1 VPDWLLLDTVGKIVA
16 MTSEGTTRR
25 SRRAPD
31 PDERQRDAA
40 RTRQRILD
48 AALAEFAAKG
58 FAGARVREIAQRAGV
73 NAQLISYYFGG
84 KEGLYNELMA
94 NWHQLEAGAYAE
106 NMSFADV
113 TATFVQAFAAR
124 PELLRMFAWEGLA
137 RQSTPGS
144 YYTEPGTESSTGEAP
159 EVADLRRRQAAGEIA
174 SDLDPR
180 FLLVFF
186 MGAAMATVTIP
197 DQIERLCQVPADS
210 PEYAELA
217 AAQIRLIIAHLADH
231 GAG

>member
-1 VPDWLLLDTVGKIVA
+1 
-16 MTSEGTTRR
+16 MTSERTARR

-48 AALAEFAAKG
+48 AALAEFAANG

-94 NWHQLEAGAYAE
+94 SWQQFRADAYAE
-106 NMSFADV
+106 SVSFADV
-113 TATFVQAFAAR
+113 TAAFVEAFSAQ

-137 RQSTPGS
+137 RR
-144 YYTEPGTESSTGEAP
+144 TEPGSSYPEPGAAEAP

-174 SDLDPR
+174 GDLDPR
-180 FLLVFF
+180 YLLVFF

-197 DQIERLCQVPADS
+197 GQIERLCQVSADS
-210 PEYAELA
+210 AEYLERAGE
-217 AAQIRLIIAHLADH
+217 QIRLLIAHLAGH
-231 GAG
+231 GGGSSAAGGA

>member
-1 VPDWLLLDTVGKIVA
+1 LPLDSAGKIVA
-16 MTSEGTTRR
+16 MTSDRTAPR
-25 SRRAPD
+25 SRRASD
-31 PDERQRDAA
+31 PEERQRDTA
-40 RTRQRILD
+40 RTRQRIMD

-94 NWHQLEAGAYAE
+94 GWHQFEAGAYAE
-106 NMSFADV
+106 HMSFADV
-113 TATFVQAFAAR
+113 TAAFVQAFAAR

-137 RQSTPGS
+137 RQAGATSPGS
-144 YYTEPGTESSTGEAP
+144 YYVEPGAEEAP

-174 SDLDPR
+174 ADLDPR

-197 DQIERLCQVPADS
+197 DQIERLTQVSPDS
-210 PEYAELA
+210 PEYVELA
-217 AAQIRLIIAHLADH
+217 AAQIRLLIGHLAGPGH
-231 GAG
+231 AAESRE

>member
-1 VPDWLLLDTVGKIVA
+1 VGKIVA

-137 RQSTPGS
+137 RQSAPGS
-144 YYTEPGTESSTGEAP
+144 YYTEPGTEEAP

-197 DQIERLCQVPADS
+197 DQIERLCQVSADS

-217 AAQIRLIIAHLADH
+217 AAQIRLLIAHLAGR

>member
-1 VPDWLLLDTVGKIVA
+1 VGKIVA

-94 NWHQLEAGAYAE
+94 GWHQFEADAYAE
-106 NMSFADV
+106 HMSFADV
-113 TATFVQAFAAR
+113 TAAFVQAFAAR

-137 RQSTPGS
+137 RQSAPGS
-144 YYTEPGTESSTGEAP
+144 YYTEPGTEEAP

-197 DQIERLCQVPADS
+197 DQIERLCQVSADS

-217 AAQIRLIIAHLADH
+217 AAQIRLLIAHLAGR

>member
-1 VPDWLLLDTVGKIVA
+1 MGKIVA

-137 RQSTPGS
+137 RQSAPGS
-144 YYTEPGTESSTGEAP
+144 YYTEPGTEEAP

-197 DQIERLCQVPADS
+197 DQIERLCQVSADS

-217 AAQIRLIIAHLADH
+217 AAQIRLLIAHLAGR

>member
-1 VPDWLLLDTVGKIVA
+1 VGKIVA

-137 RQSTPGS
+137 RQSAPGS
-144 YYTEPGTESSTGEAP
+144 YYTEPGTEEAP

-197 DQIERLCQVPADS
+197 DQIERLCQVSADS

-217 AAQIRLIIAHLADH
+217 AAQIRLLIAHLA
-231 GAG
+231 GRGVG